1 MTLVST
7 ATPASGASDGQGE
20 TECASSIPDDDEA
33 EADDA
38 GINQDDQQNGP
49 HGDQTL
55 DQCDVRNR
63 AGHHVADAEFG
74 EKLSALF
81 LKFVEERLPQIKG
94 NFEGHPAHAESRE
107 ADHTVAYDDR
117 SDDP

>member
-1 MTLVST
+1 MNPKPTTV
-7 ATPASGASDGQGE
+7 
-20 TECASSIPDDDEA
+20 A
-33 EADDA
+33 EHH
-38 GINQDDQQNGP
+38 DDQQYRT
-49 HGDQTL
+49 HGDQSL
-55 DQCDVRNR
+55 NQWKCRHR
-63 AGHHVADAEFG
+63 AGHHVADAVFG